1 LCCDYKPYK
10 EPLRLESK
18 EPEPLVVHDESCLH
32 ADLSP
37 RGANELLQAIA
48 VHLDDPTSL
57 ISASDLSGLVQD
69 ILDLA
74 DINLPLALEE
84 FGPCIQ
90 QWCPTMHEQYLRGGA
105 NDMSQQTSCADDCR
119 SPLLL
124 LGLWLVTR
132 RTCAY
137 REHIDRSELYR
148 TMKQVLALLQTQSKL
163 HLWAIQLGML
173 VTVYEVGH
181 ALHLQACQTLAGSI
195 ALLRMLWLSAR
206 KQKDTELVGTAEW
219 LQVSMLM
226 LDR

>member
-10 EPLRLESK
+10 EPPCLESN
-18 EPEPLVVHDESCLH
+18 EPEPLVVHDKSCLH
-32 ADLSP
+32 ADLSL
-37 RGANELLQAIA
+37 RGVNELLQAIE
-48 VHLDDPTSL
+48 VHLNDSASL
-57 ISASDLSGLVQD
+57 ISAPNLSGLVQE

-90 QWCPTMHEQYLRGGA
+90 QWCPTIHEQYLRSGA
-105 NDMSQQTSCADDCR
+105 NDLSQQTSSEDVCR

-148 TMKQVLALLQTQSKL
+148 TIKQVLALLQTRNEL
-163 HLWAIQLGML
+163 HLDAVQLGML

-181 ALHLQACQTLAGSI
+181 GMHIQACQTLAGSV

-206 KQKDTELVGTAEW
+206 KQKDTELVEIAEW
-219 LQVSMLM
+219 LQVSILM

>member
-10 EPLRLESK
+10 EPPRLESN
-18 EPEPLVVHDESCLH
+18 EPEPLVVYDESCLH
-32 ADLSP
+32 ADLSL
-37 RGANELLQAIA
+37 RGVNELLQAIEVNLNDSA
-48 VHLDDPTSL
+48 SL
-57 ISASDLSGLVQD
+57 ISAPNISALVQEF
-69 ILDLA
+69 LDLA

-90 QWCPTMHEQYLRGGA
+90 QWCPIMHEQYLRGGT
-105 NDMSQQTSCADDCR
+105 NDISQQTSSADLWR

-137 REHIDRSELYR
+137 REHIERSELYR
-148 TMKQVLALLQTQSKL
+148 TMKQVLALLQTQNEL
-163 HLWAIQLGML
+163 YLEAIQLSIL

-181 ALHLQACQTLAGSI
+181 GLHIQACQTLAGSV

-206 KQKDTELVGTAEW
+206 KQKDSELVEIAEW